1 VDTTAAHRRPRV
13 AGEREG
19 DILDATVSV
28 LCEVG
33 YDRLTMDQVA
43 ALAKASKA
51 TLYRRWESKAELV
64 VDAVVRAKQM
74 PSPELTD
81 TGSLR
86 GDLIAAACGESGW
99 AEKIPMSALAGLLT
113 AVNADPQLFRMWHER
128 FLLPRLEWNR
138 AVFERAIARGE
149 IAGAVDIDL
158 LSTLVPS
165 MCMFRVM
172 VIGQPV
178 DAAFVTAVI
187 DGLLIPAVGN
197 DPTSDRPSS

>member
-1 VDTTAAHRRPRV
+1 
-13 AGEREG
+13 
-19 DILDATVSV
+19 
-28 LCEVG
+28 
-33 YDRLTMDQVA
+33 
-43 ALAKASKA
+43 
-51 TLYRRWESKAELV
+51 
-64 VDAVVRAKQM
+64 M